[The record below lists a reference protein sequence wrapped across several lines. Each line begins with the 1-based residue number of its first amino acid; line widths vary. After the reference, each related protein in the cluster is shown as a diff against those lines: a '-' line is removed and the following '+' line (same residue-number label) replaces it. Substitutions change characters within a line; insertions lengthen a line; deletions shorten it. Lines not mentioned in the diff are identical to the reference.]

1 MDLDCTE
8 ERKPNQEDEAYI
20 VPTTH
25 MYIPCPNCQSMM
37 NELGRL
43 QREFVER
50 MERRRERKYF
60 SIAHTVYTFYPNKL
74 EKHNILRLL
83 LTIINSS
90 VG

>member
-1 MDLDCTE
+1 M
-8 ERKPNQEDEAYI
+8 
-20 VPTTH
+20 
-25 MYIPCPNCQSMM
+25 
-37 NELGRL
+37 
-43 QREFVER
+43 EFVER

>member
-8 ERKPNQEDEAYI
+8 ERKSNQGDETFIA
-20 VPTTH
+20 PTIH
-25 MYIPCPNCQSMM
+25 IHALCPNCQSMM

-50 MERRRERKYF
+50 IERRRERKYF

-83 LTIINSS
+83 LTILNSS

>member
-8 ERKPNQEDEAYI
+8 ERKPNQGDKDYH
-20 VPTTH
+20 VPTTYMH
-25 MYIPCPNCQSMM
+25 ALCPNCQSMM

-43 QREFVER
+43 RTEFVER

-60 SIAHTVYTFYPNKL
+60 SIAPTVYTFYHNKL

-83 LTIINSS
+83 LTTVNSY